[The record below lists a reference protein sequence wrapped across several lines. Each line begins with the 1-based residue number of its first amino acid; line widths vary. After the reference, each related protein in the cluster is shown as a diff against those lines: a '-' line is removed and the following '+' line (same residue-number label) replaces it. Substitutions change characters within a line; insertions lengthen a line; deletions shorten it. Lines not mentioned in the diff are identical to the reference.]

1 MTDDFTSNRDNV
13 LGNVGGEINE
23 TPEVTGG
30 KELTSDMPALP
41 ERTRRELTLIAVLI
55 LPITLALIR
64 PAKKSNSR
72 QPRHW

>member
-13 LGNVGGEINE
+13 LGNVDVEISE
-23 TPEVTGG
+23 TPEVPGG
-30 KELTSDMPALP
+30 KEQTSDTPALP

-55 LPITLALIR
+55 LAITLALIR
-64 PAKKSNSR
+64 SAKKPKSQ